1 MLKVSET
8 TYKHSLEYSLLNKSR
23 GEVYGFI
30 AGIFKR
36 TRIYQT
42 LGITTSDFLDL
53 LIDIERGYND
63 NPYHSFYHA
72 VDVAMVLYHMLEQYD
87 MKRYLNRFDL
97 AMVMLAALCHDIGH
111 VRITLLLCT
120 IGNRFTKVFIV
131 LAW

>member
-8 TYKHSLEYSLLNKSR
+8 SYQYALDYSLLNKPR

-36 TRIYQT
+36 IEVYET

-53 LIDIERGYND
+53 LVDIERGYND

-72 VDVAMVLYHMLEQYD
+72 VDVTMVLYYMLEEYD
-87 MKRYLNRFDL
+87 MKRYLNRLDL

-111 VRITLLLCT
+111 VR
-120 IGNRFTKVFIV
+120 FIYIIYR
-131 LAW
+131 